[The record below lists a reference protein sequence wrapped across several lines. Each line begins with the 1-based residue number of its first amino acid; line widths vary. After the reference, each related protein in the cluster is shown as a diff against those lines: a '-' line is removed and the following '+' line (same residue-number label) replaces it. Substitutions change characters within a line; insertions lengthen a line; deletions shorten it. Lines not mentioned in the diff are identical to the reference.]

1 MFPLPLTNPRA
12 VEALSNL
19 ILTQLELG
27 LDWGRPFVKR
37 LNQEKRDA
45 EKDMYQANDC
55 RSRQDAV
62 ARLEQTHK
70 KLKPSQSENLRY
82 FIDYQMGWMYFRYF
96 MWNFAGKQNDIQ
108 GHGDFLEGNWLSGI
122 DVIDSKRLG
131 NMSHLT
137 TER

>member
-1 MFPLPLTNPRA
+1 MTWFSLYRRDYQVKSATLVRCDPKTREEFPLPLTNPRA

-27 LDWGRPFVKR
+27 LDWGRPFVKK

-62 ARLEQTHK
+62 Q
-70 KLKPSQSENLRY
+70 
-82 FIDYQMGWMYFRYF
+82 D
-96 MWNFAGKQNDIQ
+96 
-108 GHGDFLEGNWLSGI
+108 
-122 DVIDSKRLG
+122 
-131 NMSHLT
+131 
-137 TER
+137 

>member
-27 LDWGRPFVKR
+27 LDWGRPFVKK

-55 RSRQDAV
+55 
-62 ARLEQTHK
+62 
-70 KLKPSQSENLRY
+70 KPSRMQSQ
-82 FIDYQMGWMYFRYF
+82 D
-96 MWNFAGKQNDIQ
+96 
-108 GHGDFLEGNWLSGI
+108 
-122 DVIDSKRLG
+122 
-131 NMSHLT
+131 
-137 TER
+137 